1 MILADKITMLRK
13 RSGWSQEELA
23 ERLGVSR
30 QAVSKWESGTSL
42 PDLDRIIKM
51 SELFCVSTDYL
62 LKDEVQEITLPEGD
76 GVTEPSGGY
85 DLSLEEANAFLEL
98 TRRLSSRM
106 AAAIALLVLSPVCL
120 IQLGAVAEFRK
131 TSLTEGMAAGIGL
144 SVLLVLVAIGVGLLI
159 FDGMKLSRYRHL
171 EEKDLTLQ
179 YGVKGLVERRRQADE
194 SGYRASVVA
203 GVVLCILGVIPLLL
217 AGTMD
222 LGDYITTSCVSL
234 LLVLVAVAVFLFVR
248 FGNIWSSYKKSSR
261 RRSIPGSRSRPTG
274 SCPGSRG
281 FTGWWSR
288 RSIWPSAFRPD
299 VGISPGL
306 SGRWRACSLRRC
318 TPSWRFW
325 SSAEMKRNNRVKS
338 TLSERVCSF
347 YTRSLA

>member
-76 GVTEPSGGY
+76 GVAEPGGVY

-98 TRRLSSRM
+98 TRRLSGRM

-171 EEKDLTLQ
+171 EEEELTLQ

-217 AGTMD
+217 AGTME

-234 LLVLVAVAVFLFVR
+234 LLVLVAAAVFLFVR
-248 FGNIWSSYKKSSR
+248 FGNIWSSYKKILQEEEYTWEQKQTNR
-261 RRSIPGSRSRPTG
+261 KLAWFPGVYWLVVTA
-274 SCPGSRG
+274 
-281 FTGWWSR
+281 
-288 RSIWPSAFRPD
+288 IYLAF
-299 VGISPGL
+299 SF
-306 SGRWRACSLRRC
+306 STGRWNFTWIVWPVAGVL
-318 TPSWRFW
+318 F
-325 SSAEMKRNNRVKS
+325 AALYGILQALVKRKS
-338 TLSERVCSF
+338 ETEG
-347 YTRSLA
+347 

>member
-76 GVTEPSGGY
+76 GAAESSGGY

-171 EEKDLTLQ
+171 EEEELTLQ

-217 AGTMD
+217 AGTME

-234 LLVLVAVAVFLFVR
+234 LLVLVAAAVFLFVR
-248 FGNIWSSYKKSSR
+248 FGNIWSSYKKILQEEEYTWEQKR
-261 RRSIPGSRSRPTG
+261 TNRKLAWFPGVYWLVVTAVYL
-274 SCPGSRG
+274 
-281 FTGWWSR
+281 
-288 RSIWPSAFRPD
+288 AF
-299 VGISPGL
+299 SF
-306 SGRWRACSLRRC
+306 STGRWNFTWIVWPVAGVL
-318 TPSWRFW
+318 F
-325 SSAEMKRNNRVKS
+325 AALYGILQALVKRKS
-338 TLSERVCSF
+338 ETE
-347 YTRSLA
+347 

>member
-76 GVTEPSGGY
+76 GAAESSGGY

-144 SVLLVLVAIGVGLLI
+144 SVLLVLVA
-159 FDGMKLSRYRHL
+159 
-171 EEKDLTLQ
+171 
-179 YGVKGLVERRRQADE
+179 A
-194 SGYRASVVA
+194 
-203 GVVLCILGVIPLLL
+203 
-217 AGTMD
+217 
-222 LGDYITTSCVSL
+222 
-234 LLVLVAVAVFLFVR
+234 AVFLFVR
-248 FGNIWSSYKKSSR
+248 FGNIWSSYKKILQEEEYTWEQKR
-261 RRSIPGSRSRPTG
+261 TNRKLAWFPGVYWLVVTAVYL
-274 SCPGSRG
+274 
-281 FTGWWSR
+281 
-288 RSIWPSAFRPD
+288 AF
-299 VGISPGL
+299 SF
-306 SGRWRACSLRRC
+306 STGRWNFTWIVWPVAGVL
-318 TPSWRFW
+318 F
-325 SSAEMKRNNRVKS
+325 AALYGILQALVKRKS
-338 TLSERVCSF
+338 ETE
-347 YTRSLA
+347 

>member
-76 GVTEPSGGY
+76 GAAESSGGY

-171 EEKDLTLQ
+171 EEEELTLQ
-179 YGVKGLVERRRQADE
+179 YGVKGLAERRRQADE

-217 AGTMD
+217 AGTME

-234 LLVLVAVAVFLFVR
+234 LLVLVAAAVFLFVR
-248 FGNIWSSYKKSSR
+248 FGNIWSSYKKILQEEEYTWEQKQTNR
-261 RRSIPGSRSRPTG
+261 KLAWFPGVYWLVVTAVYL
-274 SCPGSRG
+274 
-281 FTGWWSR
+281 
-288 RSIWPSAFRPD
+288 AF
-299 VGISPGL
+299 SF
-306 SGRWRACSLRRC
+306 STGRWNFTWIVWPVAGVL
-318 TPSWRFW
+318 F
-325 SSAEMKRNNRVKS
+325 AALYGILQALVKRKS
-338 TLSERVCSF
+338 ETE
-347 YTRSLA
+347 

>member
-76 GVTEPSGGY
+76 GAAEPSGGY

-98 TRRLSSRM
+98 TRRLSGRM

-171 EEKDLTLQ
+171 EEEELTLQ

-217 AGTMD
+217 AGTME

-234 LLVLVAVAVFLFVR
+234 LLVLVAAAVFLFVR
-248 FGNIWSSYKKSSR
+248 FGNIWSSYKKILQEEEYTWEQKQTNR
-261 RRSIPGSRSRPTG
+261 KLAWFPGVYWLVVTA
-274 SCPGSRG
+274 
-281 FTGWWSR
+281 
-288 RSIWPSAFRPD
+288 IYLAF
-299 VGISPGL
+299 SF
-306 SGRWRACSLRRC
+306 STGRWNFTWIVWPVAGVL
-318 TPSWRFW
+318 F
-325 SSAEMKRNNRVKS
+325 AALYGILQALVKRKS
-338 TLSERVCSF
+338 ETEG
-347 YTRSLA
+347 

>member
-144 SVLLVLVAIGVGLLI
+144 SVLLVLVAVGVGLLI

-171 EEKDLTLQ
+171 EEEELTLQ

-217 AGTMD
+217 AGAME

-234 LLVLVAVAVFLFVR
+234 LLVLVAAAVFLFVR
-248 FGNIWSSYKKSSR
+248 FGNIWSSYKKILQEEEYTWEQKQTNR
-261 RRSIPGSRSRPTG
+261 KLAWFPGVYWLVVTAVYL
-274 SCPGSRG
+274 
-281 FTGWWSR
+281 
-288 RSIWPSAFRPD
+288 AF
-299 VGISPGL
+299 SF
-306 SGRWRACSLRRC
+306 STGRWNFTWIVWPVAGVL
-318 TPSWRFW
+318 F
-325 SSAEMKRNNRVKS
+325 AALYGILQALVKRKS
-338 TLSERVCSF
+338 ETEG
-347 YTRSLA
+347 

>member
-76 GVTEPSGGY
+76 GAAESSGGY

-159 FDGMKLSRYRHL
+159 FDGMKRSRYRHL
-171 EEKDLTLQ
+171 EEEELTLQ

-217 AGTMD
+217 AGTME

-234 LLVLVAVAVFLFVR
+234 LLVLVAAAVFLFVR
-248 FGNIWSSYKKSSR
+248 FGNIWSSYKKILQEEEYTWEQKR
-261 RRSIPGSRSRPTG
+261 TNRKLAWFPGVYWLVVTAVYL
-274 SCPGSRG
+274 
-281 FTGWWSR
+281 
-288 RSIWPSAFRPD
+288 AF
-299 VGISPGL
+299 SF
-306 SGRWRACSLRRC
+306 STGRWNFTWIVWPVAGVL
-318 TPSWRFW
+318 F
-325 SSAEMKRNNRVKS
+325 AAVYAILQALVKRKS
-338 TLSERVCSF
+338 ETEG
-347 YTRSLA
+347 

>member
-42 PDLDRIIKM
+42 PDLYRIIKM

-76 GVTEPSGGY
+76 GVAEPSGGY

-159 FDGMKLSRYRHL
+159 FDGMKLSRYRYL
-171 EEKDLTLQ
+171 EEEELTLQ

-217 AGTMD
+217 AGTME

-234 LLVLVAVAVFLFVR
+234 LLVLVAAAVFLFVR
-248 FGNIWSSYKKSSR
+248 FGNIWSSYKKILQEEEYTWEQKQTNRKLSWF
-261 RRSIPGSRSRPTG
+261 PGVYWLVVTAVYL
-274 SCPGSRG
+274 
-281 FTGWWSR
+281 
-288 RSIWPSAFRPD
+288 AF
-299 VGISPGL
+299 SF
-306 SGRWRACSLRRC
+306 STGRWNFTWIVWPVAGVL
-318 TPSWRFW
+318 F
-325 SSAEMKRNNRVKS
+325 AALYGILQALVKRKS
-338 TLSERVCSF
+338 ETEG
-347 YTRSLA
+347 

>member
-76 GVTEPSGGY
+76 GAAESSGGY

-171 EEKDLTLQ
+171 EEEELTLQ
-179 YGVKGLVERRRQADE
+179 YGVKGLAERRRQADE

-217 AGTMD
+217 AGTME

-234 LLVLVAVAVFLFVR
+234 LLVLVAAAVFLFVR
-248 FGNIWSSYKKSSR
+248 FGNIWSSYKKILQEEEYTWEQKR
-261 RRSIPGSRSRPTG
+261 TNRKLAWFPGVYWLVVTAVYL
-274 SCPGSRG
+274 
-281 FTGWWSR
+281 
-288 RSIWPSAFRPD
+288 AF
-299 VGISPGL
+299 SF
-306 SGRWRACSLRRC
+306 STGRWNFTWIVWPVAGVL
-318 TPSWRFW
+318 F
-325 SSAEMKRNNRVKS
+325 AALYGILQALVKRKS
-338 TLSERVCSF
+338 ETE
-347 YTRSLA
+347 